1 MPIDAYAVR
10 RPGQALDRFQY
21 EPEPLG
27 ADDIEIEITHCGI
40 CHSDIHLIKNE
51 WGINEYPLVPGH
63 EIVGTVREL
72 GESVTG
78 LRVGQRVGVGWQRSS
93 CLECGPCADGDENLC
108 TRLEATCIGHYG
120 GFASTIRTDSR
131 FAFPIPD
138 ALDSAAAAPLL
149 CAGITVFA
157 PLRRHGVG
165 RGSRIGVLGVGG
177 LGHLAIQFANALGA
191 EVTALS
197 SSPGKQTD
205 ALNMGADH
213 FIDTSDSAKLKRAG
227 RSLDFIL
234 STVSADVEWVDFLA
248 MLKPN
253 GMLCLVGVPN
263 RPVTIPAFSLI
274 GGQKGIVG
282 SAIGGRH
289 AMREML
295 DFAAVHGIRPRIE
308 TMPLSQV
315 NLAVSKVEA
324 NKARYRIVLEV

>member
-1 MPIDAYAVR
+1 MPIDAYAVH

-21 EPEPLG
+21 DPEPLG
-27 ADDIEIEITHCGI
+27 PHDVEIEITHCGI

-63 EIVGTVREL
+63 EIVGMVRQL
-72 GESVTG
+72 GGSVTG
-78 LRVGQRVGVGWQRSS
+78 LRPGQRVGVGWQRSS
-93 CLECGPCADGDENLC
+93 CLECGPCNDGDENLC
-108 TRLEATCIGHYG
+108 THLEATCIGHYG
-120 GFASTIRTDSR
+120 GYASAIRTDSR

-138 ALDSAAAAPLL
+138 ALDSASAAPLL

-157 PLRRHGVG
+157 PLRRHGIG
-165 RGSRIGVLGVGG
+165 RGSRIGVLGIGG
-177 LGHLAIQFANALGA
+177 LGHLAIQFADALGA

-197 SSPGKQTD
+197 SSPDKKMD
-205 ALNMGADH
+205 ALKLGADH
-213 FIDTSDSAKLKRAG
+213 FIDTSDGAKLKRAG
-227 RSLDFIL
+227 RSLDLIL

-248 MLKPN
+248 MLKPD
-253 GMLCLVGVPN
+253 GLLCLVGVPN

-282 SAIGGRH
+282 SAIGGRI

-295 DFAAVHGIRPRIE
+295 EFAATHGVRPRVE

-315 NLAVSKVEA
+315 NTAVSRVEE
-324 NKARYRIVLEV
+324 NKARFRIVLEV